1 MNNFKDFYRDF
12 IDHWTIP
19 LSVGAVI
26 IAIIVNYFIKEDKS
40 E

>member
-1 MNNFKDFYRDF
+1 MKEIYDSF
-12 IDHWTIP
+12 ILHWAIP

-26 IAIIVNYFIKEDKS
+26 IAMILNLFIKEDD

>member
-1 MNNFKDFYRDF
+1 MREIYSFF
-12 IDHWTIP
+12 ILYWAIP

-26 IAIIVNYFIKEDKS
+26 IAMIANLFIKEDN

>member
-1 MNNFKDFYRDF
+1 MMKEIYNSF
-12 IDHWTIP
+12 ILDWAIP

-26 IAIIVNYFIKEDKS
+26 IAIIVNLFIKEDN